1 MFDCFCFLYIAK
13 IIGEENSVEK
23 QVESAR
29 KFSQNVMKK
38 KYTEQAVE
46 YEAEIF
52 KPLTERENFRDILY
66 HCKLEY
72 RSVLIMDIALVNGM
86 TFEELRELST
96 MSDGKEIILIS
107 DGRYVSS
114 LNAHKPCTL
123 VFNNAE
129 DTYLRSYN

>member
-52 KPLTERENFRDILY
+52 KPCRPQ
-66 HCKLEY
+66 
-72 RSVLIMDIALVNGM
+72 G
-86 TFEELRELST
+86 
-96 MSDGKEIILIS
+96 IS
-107 DGRYVSS
+107 PRKITVYT
-114 LNAHKPCTL
+114 A
-123 VFNNAE
+123 
-129 DTYLRSYN
+129 